1 MLVYT
6 SRLKRILKIRKKSNL
21 EQSVLCTN
29 RKHSGKILLLRKYFF
44 INDRVNLE
52 YYRLN
57 SKGRNILSYQ
67 LNMIIGNGEKQIIFF
82 FRPTRSGKF
91 HSNREVTI
99 GIRGLQNYDLCPVPT
114 AFREEP
120 LSCHTCFG
128 TGHRITR
135 SYPMDPLPQSQ
146 FVSCRTLKTILT
158 RIPNGYT
165 V

>member
-29 RKHSGKILLLRKYFF
+29 RKHSGKILLIRKYFF

-99 GIRGLQNYDLCPVPT
+99 GIRGLQNYDLCPVL
-114 AFREEP
+114 RP
-120 LSCHTCFG
+120 LERNLYRAIPALARDIGLHG
-128 TGHRITR
+128 
-135 SYPMDPLPQSQ
+135 
-146 FVSCRTLKTILT
+146 LT
-158 RIPNGYT
+158 RWTPSPSRNLCYVGHSRQF
-165 V
+165 